1 MKHLS
6 GHNDAFIVP
15 LVSFLV
21 GNDRNFLAVI
31 SGVLKISEIPV
42 GRGSPVSVPRLDQ
55 SKVMLLSGSEKL
67 FLSVLPFSL

>member
-1 MKHLS
+1 MTV
-6 GHNDAFIVP
+6 I
-15 LVSFLV
+15 
-21 GNDRNFLAVI
+21 FLAVI